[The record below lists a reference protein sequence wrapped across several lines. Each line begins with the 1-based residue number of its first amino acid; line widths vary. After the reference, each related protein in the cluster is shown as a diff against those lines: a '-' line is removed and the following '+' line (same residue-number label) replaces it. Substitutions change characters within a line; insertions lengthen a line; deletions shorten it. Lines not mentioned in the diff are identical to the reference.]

1 MLLYLFRYSNTAL
14 LVGVHSQMHTYGDR
28 HMNAHQLCGDSSEY
42 GVCVCV
48 CVFVH
53 QVGGTFGGRGVVVS
67 IHLLAQICIYIYIFL

>member
-14 LVGVHSQMHTYGDR
+14 LVCV
-28 HMNAHQLCGDSSEY
+28 

-48 CVFVH
+48 LVH

-67 IHLLAQICIYIYIFL
+67 IHLLAQICIYIYFFFCDCCNFFVFVSAVTPIWKC